1 MERCVSTELDKV
13 LGKSFDVLDK
23 GFIRVID
30 YMGDDSSVVQAA
42 RVSYGKG
49 TKKMLEDRALIRYLM
64 RNRHTTPFEMC
75 EIKFHVKLPIFIAR
89 QWMRHRTGS
98 FNEYS
103 ARYSILDSD
112 MYTPED
118 SVPCLQSSHN
128 KQGRDITDT
137 STLGVQMKDSAKENS
152 ERAYK
157 LYEELLEKGVAREIA
172 RIVLPLNCYTQF
184 YWKVNLNN
192 LMHFIKLRI
201 DKHAQYEIRQY
212 AERLHHILQ
221 IWVPTS
227 FEAFNDYLLNGV
239 YLSEKV
245 MVILKRKIN
254 GEDLKYE
261 DSGLSKQEWST
272 IESLFIRAE

>member
-1 MERCVSTELDKV
+1 MKHSAVNALDEV
-13 LGKSFDVLDK
+13 LGQRFDVLDK

-30 YMGDDSSVVQAA
+30 YMGDDSAVVQAA

-49 TKKMLEDRALIRYLM
+49 TKKVLEDRGLIRYLM

-75 EIKFHVKLPIFIAR
+75 EIKLHIKLPIFIAR

-112 MYTPED
+112 MYTPDD
-118 SVPCLQSSHN
+118 STPCLQSSSN
-128 KQGRDITDT
+128 KQGRDTTVDT
-137 STLGVQMKDSAKENS
+137 TLGKQISSSIQKNNET
-152 ERAYK
+152 AYL
-157 LYEELLEKGVAREIA
+157 LYEELLANGVAKEIA

-192 LMHFIKLRI
+192 LMHFIKLRL
-201 DKHAQYEIRQY
+201 DRHAQYEIRQY
-212 AERLHHILQ
+212 AKILYDILK

-227 FEAFNDYLLNGV
+227 LEAFNDYLLNGM

-245 MVILKRKIN
+245 MTILKRKIK
-254 GEDLKYE
+254 GENIQYE
-261 DSGLSKQEWST
+261 DSGLSKQEWAI
-272 IESLFIRAE
+272 IEDCFI